1 MSVST
6 KNTPSSRL
14 PRIGAIGIALAGGL
28 LLAGQAAAI
37 QPVAISAGDHLLL
50 SRYFS
55 SEESGRYELDILTLE
70 TGTSRGTIA
79 LPRRMATASGSMDF
93 KKR

>member
-6 KNTPSSRL
+6 KNTPSFRL

-37 QPVAISAGDHLLL
+37 QPLAISAVAMASNQPML
-50 SRYFS
+50 
-55 SEESGRYELDILTLE
+55 LDIQAPVGIFDRSKRRSTRLL
-70 TGTSRGTIA
+70 IA
-79 LPRRMATASGSMDF
+79 P
-93 KKR
+93 